1 MRYKHFALEIDFV
14 YFVPAKMLRS
24 FAGHKCAN
32 ARIIYADVLLRSA
45 VILDRMRIY
54 AVGLQAASYAQEL
67 IHGQGEILS
76 GLSLLMQLDYLL
88 LQTLRLPQC

>member
-32 ARIIYADVLLRSA
+32 ARIIYADVLLRTA
-45 VILDRMRIY
+45 VILDR
-54 AVGLQAASYAQEL
+54 VPGDSYW
-67 IHGQGEILS
+67 
-76 GLSLLMQLDYLL
+76 SLRQDGME
-88 LQTLRLPQC
+88 RMSCEGRPG